1 MATTQ
6 AFAPDRLVKVRSE
19 KAASEWTI
27 RQTILYNLGIGFGAA
42 AIEDDRLLRFVLE
55 EDTAAFPTMTA
66 MMGSS
71 GAGAAILDPQYGVN
85 FQMIVHGEEEVEL
98 FAPLPAEGALL
109 SDSAMEGLWDLGEKK
124 GAVLRMVK
132 RIYRADDESL
142 LAACASTIM
151 LRGNGGFGG
160 SAEGAPRARDL
171 PDRAPDGSASS
182 ITRPEQA
189 LIYRLSGDT
198 NPLHS
203 TPSFA
208 RAAGFPGPILH
219 GLCTYGVCARI
230 LVGALGRGDPNRL
243 KFIKVRF
250 SSPVYPGETIR
261 VEWWD
266 EGDGAYA
273 FQARVEERD
282 VVVVKGGEA
291 HFA

>member
-1 MATTQ
+1 MSETTK
-6 AFAPDRLVKVRSE
+6 FAPDRLIQAKSDKV
-19 KAASEWTI
+19 ASEWTV
-27 RQTILYNLGIGFGAA
+27 RQTILYNLGIGYGAA
-42 AIEDDRLLRFVLE
+42 AIEDDALLRFVLE
-55 EDTAAFPTMTA
+55 QDTASFPTMTA
-66 MMGSS
+66 VMGSS

-98 FAPLPAEGALL
+98 FGPLPAEGALL
-109 SDSAMEGLWDLGEKK
+109 SDSAIEGLWDLGEAK

-132 RIYRADDESL
+132 RLYRTDDQSL
-142 LAACASTIM
+142 LAACASTII

-160 SAEGAPRARDL
+160 SAEGAPKARAT
-171 PDRAPDGSASS
+171 PDRTPDGSASS

-189 LIYRLSGDT
+189 LIYRLSGDI

-219 GLCTYGVCARI
+219 GLCTYGHCARI
-230 LVGALGRGDPNRL
+230 LVGALAQGDAARL

-261 VEWWD
+261 VEYWD
-266 EGDGAYA
+266 EGAGTYA

-282 VVVVKGGEA
+282 VVVVKGGQA
-291 HFA
+291 RFA

>member
-1 MATTQ
+1 MSETQ
-6 AFAPDRLVKVRSE
+6 TFAADKLARVKSD
-19 KAASEWTI
+19 KAASHWTL
-27 RQTILYNLGIGFGAA
+27 RQTILYNLGIGYGAA
-42 AIEDDRLLRFVLE
+42 AIEDESLLRFVLE
-55 EDTAAFPTMTA
+55 ENTAAFPTMTA

-71 GAGAAILDPQYGVN
+71 GSGAAIMDPQYGVN

-98 FAPLPAEGALL
+98 FGALPAEGELL
-109 SDSAMEGLWDLGEKK
+109 ADSAIEGLWDLGEAK

-132 RIYRADDESL
+132 RLYRADDETL

-160 SAEGAPRARDL
+160 SAEGAPKARTL
-171 PDRAPDGSASS
+171 PEHAPDGSASS

-208 RAAGFPGPILH
+208 RGAGFPGPILH
-219 GLCTYGVCARI
+219 GLCTYAVCARI
-230 LVGALGRGDPNRL
+230 LVTALAGGEPTRL

-266 EGDGAYA
+266 EGSGNYA

-282 VVVVKGGEA
+282 VIVVKGGTA
-291 HFA
+291 RFA

>member
-1 MATTQ
+1 M
-6 AFAPDRLVKVRSE
+6 
-19 KAASEWTI
+19 
-27 RQTILYNLGIGFGAA
+27 FG
-42 AIEDDRLLRFVLE
+42 
-55 EDTAAFPTMTA
+55 
-66 MMGSS
+66 
-71 GAGAAILDPQYGVN
+71 Q
-85 FQMIVHGEEEVEL
+85 
-98 FAPLPAEGALL
+98 LPAEGELL
-109 SDSAMEGLWDLGEKK
+109 SDSAIEGLWDLGEAK

-132 RIYRADDESL
+132 RLYRADDQSL

-160 SAEGAPRARDL
+160 SAEGAPKARST

-208 RAAGFPGPILH
+208 RGAGFPGPILH
-219 GLCTYGVCARI
+219 GLCTYGVCART
-230 LVGALGRGDPNRL
+230 LVGALAQSDPDRL

-261 VEWWD
+261 VEWWE

-282 VVVVKGGEA
+282 AIVVKGGEA
-291 HFA
+291 RFA

>member
-1 MATTQ
+1 MNGTGT
-6 AFAPDRLVKVRSE
+6 FAADRLVAVKADKV
-19 KAASEWTI
+19 ASQWTL
-27 RQTILYNLGIGFGAA
+27 RQTILYNLGIGYGAA
-42 AIEDDRLLRFVLE
+42 AIEDDTLLRFVLE
-55 EDTAAFPTMTA
+55 ENTAAFPTMTA
-66 MMGSS
+66 VMGSS
-71 GAGAAILDPQYGVN
+71 GAGAAIMDPQYGVN
-85 FQMIVHGEEEVEL
+85 FQMIVHGEEEVEM
-98 FAPLPAEGALL
+98 FGQLPAEGELV
-109 SDSAMEGLWDLGEKK
+109 SDSAIEGLWDLGEAK

-132 RIYRADDESL
+132 RLYRADDQSL

-160 SAEGAPRARDL
+160 SAEGAPKARTT
-171 PDRAPDGSASS
+171 PDCAPDGSASS

-208 RAAGFPGPILH
+208 RGAGFPGPILH
-219 GLCTYGVCARI
+219 GLCTYGVCART
-230 LVGALGRGDPNRL
+230 LVGALAQGDPDRL

-266 EGDGAYA
+266 EGAGAYA

-282 VVVVKGGEA
+282 VIVVKGGEVR
-291 HFA
+291 FA

>member
-1 MATTQ
+1 MSAKQ
-6 AFAPDRLVKVRSE
+6 ALAADRLLAVRTDKVESQ
-19 KAASEWTI
+19 WTL
-27 RQTILYNLGIGFGAA
+27 RQTILYNLGIGFGPA
-42 AIEDDRLLRFVLE
+42 AIDDDTLLRFVLE

-85 FQMIVHGEEEVEL
+85 FQMLMHGEEEVEL
-98 FAPLPAEGALL
+98 FGPLPAEGAWL
-109 SDSAMEGLWDLGEKK
+109 SDGAIEGLWDLGEAK

-132 RIYRADDESL
+132 RLYRADDQSL
-142 LAACASTIM
+142 LATCASTIM

-160 SAEGAPRARDL
+160 SADGAPRARAT

-208 RAAGFPGPILH
+208 RGAGFPQPILH
-219 GLCTYGVCARI
+219 GLCTYAVCARV
-230 LVGALGRGDPNRL
+230 LVGALAGNDATRL

-261 VEWWD
+261 VEWWE
-266 EGDGAYA
+266 EGGGTYA
-273 FQARVEERD
+273 FQARAAERD
-282 VVVVKGGEA
+282 VVVVKGGEVR
-291 HFA
+291 FA

>member
-1 MATTQ
+1 MATKQ
-6 AFAPDRLVKVRSE
+6 AFAADRLVEVKSDRV
-19 KAASEWTI
+19 ASQWTL
-27 RQTILYNLGIGFGAA
+27 RQTILYNLGIGYGAA
-42 AIEDDRLLRFVLE
+42 AIEDDALLRFVLE
-55 EDTAAFPTMTA
+55 ENTASFPTMTA
-66 MMGSS
+66 VMGSS
-71 GAGAAILDPQYGVN
+71 GAGSAILDPQYGVN

-98 FAPLPAEGALL
+98 FGALPAEGALL
-109 SDSAMEGLWDLGEKK
+109 SDSAIEGLWDLGEQK

-132 RIYRADDESL
+132 RLYRADDQSL
-142 LAACASTIM
+142 LAACASTII
-151 LRGNGGFGG
+151 LRGNGNFGG
-160 SAEGAPRARDL
+160 SAEGAPKARAT
-171 PDRAPDGSASS
+171 PERAPDGSASS

-230 LVGALGRGDPNRL
+230 LVGALAQGDAARL

-266 EGDGAYA
+266 EGEGTYA

-282 VVVVKGGEA
+282 VVVVKGGQA
-291 HFA
+291 RFA

>member
-1 MATTQ
+1 MSVKQVLAADKLL
-6 AFAPDRLVKVRSE
+6 AFKAPRT
-19 KAASEWTI
+19 ASEWTE

-42 AIEDDRLLRFVLE
+42 AVEDDQLLRFVLE
-55 EDTAAFPTMTA
+55 DGTSSFPTMTA
-66 MMGSS
+66 VMGSS
-71 GAGAAILDPQYGVN
+71 GAGSLFFDPAMGIN
-85 FQMIVHGEEEVEL
+85 MQMMVHGEESIEL
-98 FAPLPAEGALL
+98 FAPLPAEGRLL
-109 SDSAMEGLWDLGEKK
+109 CESSFDGVWDLGEAK
-124 GAVLRMVK
+124 GAVLTLSK
-132 RIYRADDESL
+132 RLYSPDGVLIARGQ
-142 LAACASTIM
+142 TTTM

-160 SAEGAPRARDL
+160 SAEGAPKARAT
-171 PDRAPDGSASS
+171 PERAPDGSAKS

-208 RAAGFPGPILH
+208 HKAGFPGPILH
-219 GLCTYGVCARI
+219 GLCTYGICARV
-230 LVGALGRGDPNRL
+230 LVSALAENNANRL
-243 KFIKVRF
+243 TYFKVRM

-282 VVVVKGGEA
+282 VIVIKGGEA
-291 HFA
+291 RFA

>member
-1 MATTQ
+1 MSNQTLA
-6 AFAPDRLVKVRSE
+6 ADRLVAV
-19 KAASEWTI
+19 KADKASSQWTL
-27 RQTILYNLGIGFGAA
+27 RQTILYNLGIGYGAA
-42 AIEDDRLLRFVLE
+42 AIEDDTLLRFVLE
-55 EDTAAFPTMTA
+55 ENTAAFPTMTA
-66 MMGSS
+66 VMGSS
-71 GAGAAILDPQYGVN
+71 GAGAAIMDPQYGVN
-85 FQMIVHGEEEVEL
+85 FQMIVHGEEEVEM
-98 FAPLPAEGALL
+98 FGQLPAEGELF
-109 SDSAMEGLWDLGEKK
+109 SDSAIEGLWDLGAAK

-132 RIYRADDESL
+132 RLYRADDQSL

-160 SAEGAPRARDL
+160 SAEGAPKARAT

-208 RAAGFPGPILH
+208 RGAGFPGPILH
-219 GLCTYGVCARI
+219 GLCTYGVCART
-230 LVGALGRGDPNRL
+230 LVGALAQGDPDRL

-266 EGDGAYA
+266 EGAGAYA

-282 VVVVKGGEA
+282 VIVVKGGEA
-291 HFA
+291 RFA

>member
-1 MATTQ
+1 MAERRVLAADKLM
-6 AFAPDRLVKVRSE
+6 AFKGPR
-19 KAASEWTI
+19 ASSQWSI

-42 AIEDDRLLRFVLE
+42 AIEDPALLRFVLE
-55 EDTAAFPTMTA
+55 ENTASFPTMTA
-66 MMGSS
+66 VMGSS
-71 GAGAAILDPQYGVN
+71 GAGALFFDPEIGIN
-85 FQMIVHGEEEVEL
+85 MQMMVHGEESVEL
-98 FAPLPAEGALL
+98 FAPLPAEGELL
-109 SDSAMEGLWDLGEKK
+109 SESSFDAVWDLGEAK
-124 GAVLRMVK
+124 GAVLTMSR
-132 RIYRADDESL
+132 RLYTPDGTLIARGQ
-142 LAACASTIM
+142 TTTM

-160 SAEGAPRARDL
+160 SAEGAPKAK
-171 PDRAPDGSASS
+171 PTPERAPDGSASS

-208 RAAGFPGPILH
+208 HAAGFPGPILH

-230 LVGALGRGDPNRL
+230 LVGALAGGEAERL
-243 KFIKVRF
+243 KFVKVRM

-266 EGDGAYA
+266 EGQGTYA

-282 VVVVKGGEA
+282 VVVIKGGEVR
-291 HFA
+291 FG

>member
-1 MATTQ
+1 MQTKQ
-6 AFAPDRLVKVRSE
+6 AFAADRLMKVKSE
-19 KAASEWTI
+19 RMASQWTL
-27 RQTILYNLGIGFGAA
+27 RQTILYNLGIGYGAA
-42 AIEDDRLLRFVLE
+42 AIEDDALLRFVLE
-55 EDTAAFPTMTA
+55 EDTASFPTMTA
-66 MMGSS
+66 VMGSS
-71 GAGAAILDPQYGVN
+71 GAGAAIMDPQYGVN

-98 FAPLPAEGALL
+98 FGALPAEGALL
-109 SDSAMEGLWDLGEKK
+109 SDSAIEGLWDLGEKK

-132 RIYRADDESL
+132 RLYRADDQSL

-151 LRGNGGFGG
+151 LRGNGNFGG
-160 SAEGAPRARDL
+160 SAEGAPKARAT
-171 PDRAPDGSASS
+171 PERAPDGSASS

-230 LVGALGRGDPNRL
+230 LVGGLAQGDAARL

-266 EGDGAYA
+266 EGAGSYA
-273 FQARVEERD
+273 FQARAEERD

-291 HFA
+291 RLE

>member
-1 MATTQ
+1 MAIQHT
-6 AFAPDRLVKVRSE
+6 FAPDRLVRVRSE
-19 KAASEWTI
+19 KAPSAWSI
-27 RQTILYNLGIGFGAA
+27 RQTILYNLGIGYGAA
-42 AIEDDRLLRFVLE
+42 ATEDDTLLRFVLE
-55 EDTAAFPTMTA
+55 ENTAAFPTMTA
-66 MMGSS
+66 VMGSS

-98 FAPLPAEGALL
+98 FGTLPAEGALL
-109 SDSAMEGLWDLGEKK
+109 SDSAIAGLWDLGEKK

-132 RIYRADDESL
+132 RLYRADDESL
-142 LAACASTIM
+142 LAACASTVM

-160 SAEGAPRARDL
+160 SADGAPKARDL
-171 PDRAPDGSASS
+171 PGRAPDGSASS

-219 GLCTYGVCARI
+219 GLCTYGVCARV
-230 LVGALGRGDPNRL
+230 LVGALAGGDETRL
-243 KFIKVRF
+243 RFIKVRF

-261 VEWWD
+261 VEYWD
-266 EGDGAYA
+266 EGGGAYA

-291 HFA
+291 RFA

>member
-1 MATTQ
+1 MSEKT
-6 AFAPDRLVKVRSE
+6 AFAADRLIQIRSGE
-19 KAASEWTI
+19 VASEWTL

-42 AIEDDRLLRFVLE
+42 AIEDDTLLRFVLE
-55 EDTAAFPTMTA
+55 ENTEAFPTMTA

-71 GAGAAILDPQYGVN
+71 GAGASIMDPQYGVN
-85 FQMIVHGEEEVEL
+85 FQMLVHGEEEVEL
-98 FAPLPAEGALL
+98 FGALPAQGNLL
-109 SDSAMEGLWDLGEKK
+109 SDSAIEGLWDLGEAK

-132 RIYRADDESL
+132 RLYRAEDQSL

-160 SAEGAPRARDL
+160 SAEGAPKARAT
-171 PDRAPDGSASS
+171 PDSAPDGSARS

-208 RAAGFPGPILH
+208 RAAGFPNPILH
-219 GLCTYGVCARI
+219 GLCTYAVCARI
-230 LVGALGRGDPNRL
+230 LVGALAGGDQTQL

-266 EGDGAYA
+266 EGSGAYA

-282 VVVVKGGEA
+282 VIVVRGGEA
-291 HFA
+291 RFG